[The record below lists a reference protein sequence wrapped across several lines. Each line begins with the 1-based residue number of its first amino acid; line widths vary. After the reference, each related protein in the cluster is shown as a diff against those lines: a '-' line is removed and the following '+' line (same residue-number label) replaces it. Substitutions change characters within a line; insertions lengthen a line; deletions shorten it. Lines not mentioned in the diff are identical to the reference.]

1 MNLVFNLFKLFLT
14 DSFLSEEKKILFNI
28 NGDDGQFLKL
38 LDNLDKVQKNKLFNH
53 IIKEVLQEFN
63 ESGGNKIFEVM
74 GGVSV
79 FIEVIGV
86 LRGSLVID
94 DMTEFSNFKSAILQ
108 IQNNKSHK
116 AVDIGVQQ
124 QNLKDMHDYDLLINM
139 LDNIYLNNILEIKA
153 GKKEKPL
160 KV

>member
-1 MNLVFNLFKLFLT
+1 
-14 DSFLSEEKKILFNI
+14 
-28 NGDDGQFLKL
+28 
-38 LDNLDKVQKNKLFNH
+38 
-53 IIKEVLQEFN
+53 
-63 ESGGNKIFEVM
+63 M